1 MLEALSSKSTRTFC
15 FLVDEIRTMTTTMD
29 LSNDGG
35 VLKEILKEGTGEVPP
50 DGYEIRGM
58 LYEIPFT

>member
-1 MLEALSSKSTRTFC
+1 
-15 FLVDEIRTMTTTMD
+15 MD

-58 LYEIPFT
+58 LYEIPFTWLSHIFLSFSDS